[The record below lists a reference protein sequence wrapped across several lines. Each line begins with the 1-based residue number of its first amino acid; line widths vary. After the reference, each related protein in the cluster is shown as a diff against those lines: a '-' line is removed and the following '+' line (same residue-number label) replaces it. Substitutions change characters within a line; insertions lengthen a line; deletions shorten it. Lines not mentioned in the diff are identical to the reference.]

1 MDDLPATFIQAYAAV
16 VFLGGAVLLLLAAGT
31 MARWL
36 LANLLDQRRSRRG
49 VGRG

>member
-1 MDDLPATFIQAYAAV
+1 MNDFPATFIEAYAAV

-36 LANLLDQRRSRRG
+36 LLELLAQRRQRRG